1 MTTLNPKAAADL
13 ELPPHERYVPGSH
26 WRNLQDETEGAKLG
40 MWLFLATEILLF
52 SGFFC
57 AYAVFRML
65 YPGNWHAASSHY
77 LNWKIGAANTVVLL
91 LSSFTVVL
99 AIRGA
104 QTNRNWMIMVNL
116 LLTNLCAAF
125 FLIVKLGWEYAP
137 KWQKGELPGAA
148 FTYAH
153 PEGAHDNIFL
163 SVYWVATATHGV
175 HVLVGIIVLSMCMIK
190 AARREFG
197 PRHYTFLENTGLYW
211 HIVDVIWIF
220 LFPLLY
226 LV

>member
-1 MTTLNPKAAADL
+1 MSTLTTKAADADL
-13 ELPPHERYVPGSH
+13 APHERYVPQAH

-40 MWLFLATEILLF
+40 MWLFLGTEILLF

-57 AYAVFRML
+57 AYAVFRMM
-65 YPGNWHAASSHY
+65 YPGNWHAASSYY

-104 QTNRNWMIMVNL
+104 QTNRNWMIMINL

-125 FLIVKLGWEYAP
+125 FLVVKLGWEYAP
-137 KWQKGELPGAA
+137 KWEKGELPGAA
-148 FTYAH
+148 FSYGNPQGT
-153 PEGAHDNIFL
+153 HDNIFL

-175 HVLVGIIVLSMCMIK
+175 HVLVGIIVLTMCMFK
-190 AARREFG
+190 AAKRQFG